1 MPDQDICI
9 IALSNSNTS
18 AVGGMVRNIIHI
30 LFNKPLQKTFAEQ
43 PVISFADSLLNEFTG
58 KYLMHENDTMGVQI
72 SLHQSSLTVRVQ
84 NQQAFII
91 YPVGKNVFKS
101 DDKRIEF
108 RRNSKGEIEF
118 VFMYVK
124 DEFLAARKI
133 VSNL

>member
-1 MPDQDICI
+1 
-9 IALSNSNTS
+9 
-18 AVGGMVRNIIHI
+18 
-30 LFNKPLQKTFAEQ
+30 
-43 PVISFADSLLNEFTG
+43 
-58 KYLMHENDTMGVQI
+58 MHENDTMGVQI

-133 VSNL
+133 VSTL